1 MTHHK
6 RSRVGHLPRWQR
18 LSTHLVFA
26 VCALSGLAF
35 FVKRELGFALWEIAA
50 RSFLVTHG
58 ISAALALLAFGA
70 VLPGHIRSAWN
81 VRRNRGSGVA
91 MIVVMT
97 ALVAT
102 GLLLYY
108 GTEEWHD
115 SALWAHWIV
124 GGTGFAAFPLHLFL
138 GHRTNARASGR
149 ATGRRDSEP
158 KNFPT
163 RHDARDNA
171 GTAGEPIHTLSAQES

>member
-18 LSTHLVFA
+18 LSTHVIFA

-35 FVKRELGFALWEIAA
+35 FAKREMGLALWDITA

-58 ISAALALLAFGA
+58 MSAALALLAFGA

-81 VRRNRGSGVA
+81 VKRNRGSGVA
-91 MIVVMT
+91 MIAVMA
-97 ALVAT
+97 ALMLS

-108 GTEEWHD
+108 GAEEWHD
-115 SALWAHWIV
+115 GALWAHWIV
-124 GGTGFAAFPLHLFL
+124 GGAAFAAFPLHLVL
-138 GHRTNARASGR
+138 GHRANARA
-149 ATGRRDSEP
+149 TGCQDHNP
-158 KNFPT
+158 KTFPT
-163 RHDARDNA
+163 RRDARDNA
-171 GTAGEPIHTLSAQES
+171 NTAGEPSKTLSAQES

>member
-35 FVKRELGFALWEIAA
+35 FMKRELGFALWEIAA

-97 ALVAT
+97 ALMLS

-108 GTEEWHD
+108 GAEEWHD
-115 SALWAHWIV
+115 GALWAHWIV
-124 GGTGFAAFPLHLFL
+124 GGAAFAAFPLHLVL
-138 GHRTNARASGR
+138 GHRANAR
-149 ATGRRDSEP
+149 ATGRRDNDP
-158 KNFPT
+158 KTFPP

-171 GTAGEPIHTLSAQES
+171 GSAGEPSHTFSAQES

>member
-18 LSTHLVFA
+18 LSTHIIFA

-35 FVKRELGFALWEIAA
+35 FMQRELGLALWEIAA
-50 RSFLVTHG
+50 RTLLVTHG

-70 VLPGHIRSAWN
+70 VLPGHIRGAWN
-81 VRRNRGSGVA
+81 VRRNRGSGVV
-91 MIVVMT
+91 MIAVMT
-97 ALVAT
+97 ALMVS

-108 GTEEWHD
+108 GNEEWHD
-115 SALWAHWIV
+115 GALWAHWLV
-124 GGTGFAAFPLHLFL
+124 GAAAFAAFPLHLVL
-138 GHRTNARASGR
+138 GHRANAR
-149 ATGRRDSEP
+149 ATGRHDNAA

-163 RHDARDNA
+163 RDDARDNA
-171 GTAGEPIHTLSAQES
+171 GSAGEPSHTFSAQES

>member
-18 LSTHLVFA
+18 VSTHFVFA

-35 FVKRELGFALWEIAA
+35 FMKRELGFALWEVAA

-58 ISAALALLAFGA
+58 ISAALALLAIGA

-97 ALVAT
+97 ALMLS

-108 GTEEWHD
+108 GAEEWHD
-115 SALWAHWIV
+115 GALWAHWIV
-124 GGTGFAAFPLHLFL
+124 GGAAFAAFPLHLVL
-138 GHRTNARASGR
+138 GHRANAR
-149 ATGRRDSEP
+149 ATGRRDNDP
-158 KNFPT
+158 KTFPA

-171 GTAGEPIHTLSAQES
+171 GTAGEPSQTLSAQES